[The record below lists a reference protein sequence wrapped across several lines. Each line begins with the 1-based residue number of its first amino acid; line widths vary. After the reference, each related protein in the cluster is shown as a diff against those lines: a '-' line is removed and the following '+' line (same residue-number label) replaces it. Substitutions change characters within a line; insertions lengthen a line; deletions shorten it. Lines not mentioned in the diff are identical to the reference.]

1 MDTRTLLS
9 FLVLGASLSA
19 AELIRTASPA
29 VGAVLLVVLGA
40 VVACVASAPSP
51 MSIGLGAV
59 AALAYGALRPQMPIA
74 AWAVFAL
81 LVLLGRGVRAR
92 GTWAW
97 MIHTALSLLGGA
109 VAMWVTLSYAESDV
123 AARVAAVVVATL
135 MTAMPLFVPV
145 DDTETASLLALAR
158 RSRGPARARLLR
170 AAATSRRLD
179 RSEELTPADRR
190 MISGAF
196 AAMHRAALRAERR
209 SSKELDGAMSD
220 QLAAVTRFVRAVE
233 QRGDATVGLETRG
246 DVQLAMAREAVET
259 EARVLRELG

>member
-19 AELIRTASPA
+19 AELIRTASPS

-51 MSIGLGAV
+51 MSVGLGAF
-59 AALAYGALRPQMPIA
+59 AALSYGAVRPQMPIV
-74 AWAVFAL
+74 AWALFAM

-97 MIHTALSLLGGA
+97 MIHTAVSLLGGA
-109 VAMWVTLSYAESDV
+109 VAMWVTLSYADSDV
-123 AARVAAVVVATL
+123 AARVAAAVVAAL
-135 MTAMPLFVPV
+135 MMAMPLFVPV
-145 DDTETASLLALAR
+145 DDARTASLLALAR
-158 RSRGPARARLLR
+158 RSRGPARGRLLR
-170 AAATSRRLD
+170 AAAVSRRLD
-179 RSEELTPADRR
+179 RSDELTRADRKLLT
-190 MISGAF
+190 SAF

-209 SSKELDGAMSD
+209 ASRDLDGALSD
-220 QLAAVTRFVRAVE
+220 QLVAVTRFLRAVE
-233 QRGDATVGLETRG
+233 QRGDATLGLETRG
-246 DVQLAMAREAVET
+246 DVRLALAREAVET